1 MYPQEL
7 LPRKSKV
14 SPVLDESSMFVRTLR
29 EFPYEC
35 IEDEEF
41 LPEISDAILA
51 PNGDL
56 EVYSLSLYIYG
67 VYNENHFDIV
77 VTDKDYFAYWNGN
90 EELSDVPFELQ
101 KRYAIFLKAN
111 SLKDKSVEFVNDKCE
126 KDFYHLPECVLIA
139 IMSCLSAFVG
149 AAAMY
154 AAVKKNRS
162 AASDGSMLSASI
174 DSAMNNVKRIRSEI
188 KQISGSIDGLA
199 AAGGTEKYAGG
210 TTNMEV
216 TVSSLKNNIAFI
228 KEIVSSMGAAAS
240 TEPTAESERMGYAH
254 EKADIPT
261 MTVSEMFNKVSELRS
276 IAEPNQFLDYNESE
290 GKTVR
295 SAKNDYR
302 KEADY
307 IFEAVGEN
315 KYFIYINR
323 NSFFNAA
330 DVSNRLFEVK
340 ADGTIRGD
348 VPFRPCVSD
357 NGVFIKGKLG

>member
-1 MYPQEL
+1 MRKKLLIFCFAAVLAANGGICRSYALNDEIAANDTVSQETTDA
-7 LPRKSKV
+7 S
-14 SPVLDESSMFVRTLR
+14 DESNGA
-29 EFPYEC
+29 
-35 IEDEEF
+35 
-41 LPEISDAILA
+41 SDAEQQIETSMQQSGSGTDIDA
-51 PNGDL
+51 ETAAEETIAGE
-56 EVYSLSLYIYG
+56 EVLSEAEASLT
-67 VYNENHFDIV
+67 ENTEAAELTSAAEETLISGKKQSTA
-77 VTDKDYFAYWNGN
+77 VTSHNA
-90 EELSDVPFELQ
+90 Q
-101 KRYAIFLKAN
+101 KKIGAA
-111 SLKDKSVEFVNDKCE
+111 
-126 KDFYHLPECVLIA
+126 ECVLIA

-154 AAVKKNRS
+154 AAAKKNRS

-240 TEPTAESERMGYAH
+240 KEPTAESERMGYAH

-348 VPFRPCVSD
+348 VLFRPCVSD